1 MSVSSSPCVVPGRT
15 PSFTLP
21 DGKVELGL
29 GIHGEAGFNQIGMQ
43 PVDTIV
49 VRRRNFFVNFIYL
62 FFLGRE
68 EGERGK
74 GCSGVRDV
82 MPVVLT
88 SREERHLCVF
98 FSSVTCCRSCGSVSP
113 RFCFEQ
119 VCVRAV
125 HACGRAFV
133 RAVRA

>member
-49 VRRRNFFVNFIYL
+49 VRRRSFFIY
-62 FFLGRE
+62 FFWGE

-98 FSSVTCCRSCGSVSP
+98 FFLRHLLP
-113 RFCFEQ
+113 
-119 VCVRAV
+119 
-125 HACGRAFV
+125 FV
-133 RAVRA
+133 WERESQILL